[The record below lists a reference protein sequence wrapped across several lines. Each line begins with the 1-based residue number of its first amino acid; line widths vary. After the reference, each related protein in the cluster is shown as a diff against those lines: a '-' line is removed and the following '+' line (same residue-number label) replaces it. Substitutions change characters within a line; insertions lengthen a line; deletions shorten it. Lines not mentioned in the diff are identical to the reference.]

1 MKCPNCGSDI
11 DDKAV
16 VCVHCT
22 RSIPAN
28 DTGRVLRMLLPVG
41 RSGYAIAA
49 GYLGLFAMLLF
60 PAPLALVF
68 GILGHMDIKRHP
80 LKHGMGRVWFGIIM
94 GGFGTVML
102 IWLLVFRFIR

>member
-16 VCVHCT
+16 VCIHCT
-22 RSIPAN
+22 RAIPAN
-28 DTGRVLRMLLPVG
+28 DTSRVLRMLAPVG

-49 GYLGLFAMLLF
+49 GYLGLFAILLI
-60 PAPLALVF
+60 PSPLALVF
-68 GILGHMDIKRHP
+68 GILGYNDIKRNP

-102 IWLLVFRFIR
+102 IGLFLFRSIR